1 MKALKNIVLRWQ
13 VYSIHKHTL
22 QAKLVA
28 AFAEHSAALAY
39 ALKYVEGDDID
50 YRIEDGSEE

>member
-1 MKALKNIVLRWQ
+1 MKALKNIALRWQ
-13 VYSIHKHTL
+13 VYSIHNL

-28 AFAEHSAALAY
+28 AFAEYSTALAY
-39 ALKYVEGDDID
+39 ALEYVEGDKTD